1 MPVIRKEE
9 TTVESLGP
17 GVDRW
22 TVVDGSSGTDSLSV
36 GDLTLQAE
44 GAVRTH
50 IHPTEEA
57 MVILEGELDA
67 VLGDEVIKVKA
78 GDTVLAPTGV
88 KHGFINRSGA
98 SARLMAI
105 FPTATIERTFVD

>member
-1 MPVIRKEE
+1 MPILKRTDTDREN
-9 TTVESLGP
+9 LGP

-22 TVVDGSSGTDSLSV
+22 TLVDGERGAKSLSV
-36 GDLTLQAE
+36 GDLTLAPE
-44 GAVRTH
+44 GKVRTH

-67 VLGDEVIKVKA
+67 ILGDEVVKVTA
-78 GDTVLAPTGV
+78 GDTVLAPIGV
-88 KHGFINRSGA
+88 KHGFVNRSSA
-98 SARLMAI
+98 PARLMAI

>member
-1 MPVIRKEE
+1 MPILKRSD
-9 TTVESLGP
+9 TDMDSLGP

-22 TVVDGSSGTDSLSV
+22 TLVDGEKGADSLSV
-36 GDLTLQAE
+36 GDLTLVPE
-44 GAVRTH
+44 GTVRTH
-50 IHPTEEA
+50 FHPTEEA

-78 GDTVLAPTGV
+78 GDTVLAPIGV
-88 KHGFINRSGA
+88 KHGFVNRSGT
-98 SARLMAI
+98 SARVMAI